1 MQSGVR
7 GMSSMVD
14 AGRGA
19 SDRGAWFAASL
30 VAIMALQ
37 LALLGWWLFEPLPNA
52 RNVLPGVPQRRVM
65 LLGTAIPQVVP
76 GVTYRVSGI
85 GRIAGELTHYE
96 NLPQRIPIML
106 AGLLIV
112 AGGMGLGELAMRGLR
127 VRSTL
132 SRGERVPLAFGL
144 GMIGLAVG
152 TLLLGRLGM
161 LNGWVVRGAL
171 ITLGAYWVVQGRLAS
186 GRDSWGM
193 GDGKIGFALVAS
205 PFLILMAL
213 AAMLGTQDYDAIEYH
228 LQAPKEYY
236 QNGKITFLKHNIY
249 ASMPFAVEM
258 LHLLGM
264 VVLGDWWRGA
274 LVGQFVVMLHAPA
287 AATMV
292 GLATSRLASPRAG
305 WYAALIYLT
314 TPWVYRMAALPY
326 VEGPLMFY
334 HAAAIWA
341 VTRKNWAIAGLMAG
355 GAMGCKYPGFV
366 SAVVPFGMMALA
378 TRSPRS
384 VLAFGLG
391 VTVAVGPWLAKNVVD
406 TGNPVYPLAHNLL
419 GGSPWSAV
427 REARWQNAHGPRA
440 HSWPALRDGLLDL
453 AGRSDWQTILFTALG
468 PLAFLRRGSRR
479 SSALLAA
486 YVLYLFAT
494 WYLLT
499 HRLDRFW
506 LPALPALAILA
517 GQGADWSRS
526 RAWSAWLGSVVTIAT
541 LTNFLYATTP
551 LTALNE
557 WTADLAAMPRDLPR
571 TINGPL
577 AAMDEALPAGARPL
591 LVGQAAVFHLKHQ
604 VIYNTVF
611 DDEIVETLARDRSSE
626 DARRAFADR
635 GVTHI
640 YVDWPEVERQ
650 RKPGGYG
657 FTGWVTPGAFA
668 DLVKKGVLKRL
679 PQLGPD
685 RDLYQVVP

>member
-1 MQSGVR
+1 MLDVGRWAS
-7 GMSSMVD
+7 
-14 AGRGA
+14 GRGA
-19 SDRGAWFAASL
+19 WSGVGLAAIAA
-30 VAIMALQ
+30 VQ
-37 LALLGWWLFEPLPNA
+37 CVLLGWWLIDPLPNA
-52 RNVLPGVPQRRVM
+52 RNVRPGLPQRRVM

-76 GVTYRVSGI
+76 GVTYRASGV
-85 GRIAGELTHYE
+85 GRITDGLKDYP
-96 NLPQRIPIML
+96 NLPQRIPILL
-106 AGLLIV
+106 AGLLIA

-127 VRSTL
+127 VRDTL
-132 SRGERVPLAFGL
+132 SRWERTPLAFGL

-152 TLLLGRLGM
+152 TLGLGRLG
-161 LNGWVVRGAL
+161 LLHAWGVRGAL
-171 ITLGAYWVVQGRLAS
+171 IILAGYWVVGGRFAS
-186 GRDSWGM
+186 GLDVRGM
-193 GDGKIGFALVAS
+193 GGGKVAFAIIVA
-205 PFLILMAL
+205 PFLLFMAL

-228 LQAPKEYY
+228 LQAPKEYF
-236 QNGKITFLKHNIY
+236 QNGKITFLSHNIY

-274 LVGQFVVMLHAPA
+274 LVGQLVVMLHAPA
-287 AATMV
+287 AAAMV
-292 GLATSRLASPRAG
+292 GLAASRLASPRAG

-341 VTRKNWAIAGLMAG
+341 ACRKDWAIVGLMAG
-355 GAMGCKYPGFV
+355 GAMSCKYPGLV
-366 SAVVPFGMMALA
+366 SAVIPFGVMALA

-384 VLAFGLG
+384 VLAFAVG
-391 VTVAVGPWLAKNVVD
+391 VTVAIGPWLAKNVVD
-406 TGNPVYPLAHNLL
+406 TGNPVYPLAHGLL
-419 GGSPWSAV
+419 GGSPWSEV
-427 REARWQNAHGPRA
+427 REARWQNVHGPRA
-440 HSWPALRDGLLDL
+440 HSWAALRDGALDI

-479 SSALLAA
+479 SSVLLFT
-486 YVLYLFAT
+486 YVLYLFGT

-526 RAWSAWLGSVVTIAT
+526 RGWSIWLGFVVTLAT
-541 LTNFLYATTP
+541 LTNFFYATSP

-557 WTADLAAMPRDLPR
+557 WTTDLATMPRDISR
-571 TINGPL
+571 TVNGPL
-577 AAMDEALPAGARPL
+577 AAMDEALPPGARPL
-591 LVGQAAVFHLKHQ
+591 LVGQAAVFHLKHR

-611 DDEIVETLARDRSSE
+611 DDEILETLARGRSAE
-626 DARRAFADR
+626 EVRRSLLDR
-635 GVTHI
+635 GVTHV
-640 YVDWPEVERQ
+640 YVDWPEVERH

-657 FTGWVTPGAFA
+657 FTAWVTPEVFA
-668 DLVKKGVLKRL
+668 DLAKNGVLERMPPPGL
-679 PQLGPD
+679 D
-685 RDLYQVVP
+685 RDLYKVLPR